1 MDNTKEFEDF
11 DIEVNEVSQSNVEEV
26 LEETPMETVSSEE
39 SVESENIVDSEPV
52 DNSPTIEEEEQQ
64 PMESINPN
72 DLVNTLLERIDC
84 LSQQNELLQ
93 KKFDGKIAE
102 DEHKAQLFDKM
113 YNELQSYKT
122 DLYAKIL
129 KPFILSTITLLDDTN
144 TFIGKLGENESALAE
159 KYLRTMPDDLIDILE
174 SNGVVLYEDD
184 VDKFNPR
191 TQRVV
196 KQVPTDVKGGNIE
209 HISNVASHFDLAT
222 SYTAPTG
229 WGTTVTGINSIT
241 IHSTVADRRL
251 VPDVVG
257 MGLSDAIFLLESRG
271 LRVQFSGSGKCV
283 YQSIA
288 AGEPIKQGAKIRIR
302 LE

>member
-11 DIEVNEVSQSNVEEV
+11 DVEVNEVSQSNVEEISEV
-26 LEETPMETVSSEE
+26 TPVETPLSEE
-39 SVESENIVDSEPV
+39 SAECENVVDSEKN
-52 DNSPTIEEEEQQ
+52 DDSPTIEEGEPQ

-196 KQVPTDVKGGNIE
+196 KQVPTDNPDLDNFIVK
-209 HISNVASHFDLAT
+209 
-222 SYTAPTG
+222 
-229 WGTTVTGINSIT
+229 
-241 IHSTVADRRL
+241 
-251 VPDVVG
+251 
-257 MGLSDAIFLLESRG
+257 
-271 LRVQFSGSGKCV
+271 
-283 YQSIA
+283 
-288 AGEPIKQGAKIRIR
+288 RIR
-302 LE
+302 KGYSWNGVNLKPELVWIYKFKQEASAKNENQ

>member
-11 DIEVNEVSQSNVEEV
+11 DVEVNEVSQSNVEEISEV
-26 LEETPMETVSSEE
+26 TPVETPLSEE
-39 SVESENIVDSEPV
+39 STECENVVDSEKN
-52 DNSPTIEEEEQQ
+52 DDSPTIEEGEPQ
-64 PMESINPN
+64 PMESTNPN
-72 DLVNTLLERIDC
+72 DLINTLLERIES
-84 LSQQNELLQ
+84 LNQQNELLL

-174 SNGVVLYEDD
+174 SNGVFLYEDY

-196 KQVPTDVKGGNIE
+196 KQVPTDNPELDNFIVKRIRKGYNW
-209 HISNVASHFDLAT
+209 N
-222 SYTAPTG
+222 
-229 WGTTVTGINSIT
+229 GINLKPE
-241 IHSTVADRRL
+241 L
-251 VPDVVG
+251 VW
-257 MGLSDAIFLLESRG
+257 IYKF
-271 LRVQFSGSGKCV
+271 
-283 YQSIA
+283 
-288 AGEPIKQGAKIRIR
+288 KQETFTKN
-302 LE
+302 ENQ

>member
-11 DIEVNEVSQSNVEEV
+11 DIEVNEVSQSNVEEI
-26 LEETPMETVSSEE
+26 LEETPIETVSFEE
-39 SVESENIVDSEPV
+39 SAESENVVDSKPV
-52 DNSPTIEEEEQQ
+52 DKSPTIEEEEQQ

-84 LSQQNELLQ
+84 LSQQNDLLQ

-196 KQVPTDVKGGNIE
+196 KQVPTDNPDLDNFIVK
-209 HISNVASHFDLAT
+209 
-222 SYTAPTG
+222 
-229 WGTTVTGINSIT
+229 
-241 IHSTVADRRL
+241 
-251 VPDVVG
+251 
-257 MGLSDAIFLLESRG
+257 
-271 LRVQFSGSGKCV
+271 
-283 YQSIA
+283 
-288 AGEPIKQGAKIRIR
+288 RIR
-302 LE
+302 KGYSWNGVNLKPELVWIYKFKQETSAKNENQ

>member
-11 DIEVNEVSQSNVEEV
+11 DVEVNEVSQSNVEEISEV
-26 LEETPMETVSSEE
+26 TPVETPLSEE
-39 SVESENIVDSEPV
+39 SAECENVVDSEKN
-52 DNSPTIEEEEQQ
+52 DDSPTIEEGEPQ
-64 PMESINPN
+64 PMESTNPN
-72 DLVNTLLERIDC
+72 DLINTLLERIES
-84 LSQQNELLQ
+84 LNQQNELLL

-196 KQVPTDVKGGNIE
+196 KQVPTDDPDLDNFIVK
-209 HISNVASHFDLAT
+209 
-222 SYTAPTG
+222 
-229 WGTTVTGINSIT
+229 
-241 IHSTVADRRL
+241 
-251 VPDVVG
+251 
-257 MGLSDAIFLLESRG
+257 
-271 LRVQFSGSGKCV
+271 
-283 YQSIA
+283 
-288 AGEPIKQGAKIRIR
+288 RIR
-302 LE
+302 KGYSWNGVNLKPELVWIYKFKQEASAKNENQ

>member
-11 DIEVNEVSQSNVEEV
+11 DVEVNEVSQSNVEEISEV
-26 LEETPMETVSSEE
+26 TPVETPLSEE
-39 SVESENIVDSEPV
+39 SAECENVVDSEKN
-52 DNSPTIEEEEQQ
+52 DDSPTIEEGEPQ
-64 PMESINPN
+64 PMESTNPN
-72 DLVNTLLERIDC
+72 DLINTLLERIDC

-196 KQVPTDVKGGNIE
+196 KQVPTDNPDLDNFIVK
-209 HISNVASHFDLAT
+209 
-222 SYTAPTG
+222 
-229 WGTTVTGINSIT
+229 
-241 IHSTVADRRL
+241 
-251 VPDVVG
+251 
-257 MGLSDAIFLLESRG
+257 
-271 LRVQFSGSGKCV
+271 
-283 YQSIA
+283 
-288 AGEPIKQGAKIRIR
+288 RIR
-302 LE
+302 KGYSWNGVNLKPELVWIYKFKQEASAKNENQ

>member
-11 DIEVNEVSQSNVEEV
+11 DVEVNEVSQSNVEDV

-196 KQVPTDVKGGNIE
+196 KQVPTDNPDLDNFIVK
-209 HISNVASHFDLAT
+209 
-222 SYTAPTG
+222 
-229 WGTTVTGINSIT
+229 
-241 IHSTVADRRL
+241 
-251 VPDVVG
+251 
-257 MGLSDAIFLLESRG
+257 
-271 LRVQFSGSGKCV
+271 
-283 YQSIA
+283 
-288 AGEPIKQGAKIRIR
+288 RIR
-302 LE
+302 KGYSWNGVNLKPELVWIYKFKQEASAKNENQ

>member
-11 DIEVNEVSQSNVEEV
+11 DVEVGDVSRSDVEEV
-26 LEETPMETVSSEE
+26 SEEATIETVSSEE
-39 SVESENIVDSEPV
+39 PAERESVDAVDEKDDAPTLESVDQQPPASVDSN
-52 DNSPTIEEEEQQ
+52 D
-64 PMESINPN
+64 SI
-72 DLVNTLLERIDC
+72 DTLLERIDG
-84 LSQQNELLQ
+84 LSRQNELLL
-93 KKFDGKIAE
+93 KKFESKIAE

-159 KYLRTMPDDLIDILE
+159 KYLRTMPDDLTDILE

-196 KQVPTDVKGGNIE
+196 KQVPTDNPELDNFIVK
-209 HISNVASHFDLAT
+209 
-222 SYTAPTG
+222 
-229 WGTTVTGINSIT
+229 
-241 IHSTVADRRL
+241 
-251 VPDVVG
+251 
-257 MGLSDAIFLLESRG
+257 
-271 LRVQFSGSGKCV
+271 
-283 YQSIA
+283 
-288 AGEPIKQGAKIRIR
+288 RIR
-302 LE
+302 KGYSWNGVNLKPELVWIYKYKQDASAKNENQ

>member
-11 DIEVNEVSQSNVEEV
+11 NVEVNEVSQSNVEEISEV
-26 LEETPMETVSSEE
+26 TPVETALYEE
-39 SVESENIVDSEPV
+39 STECGNVVDSEKN
-52 DNSPTIEEEEQQ
+52 DDSPTIEDGERQ
-64 PMESINPN
+64 PMASTNPN
-72 DLVNTLLERIDC
+72 DLINTLLERIES
-84 LSQQNELLQ
+84 LNQQNELLL

-191 TQRVV
+191 IQRVV
-196 KQVPTDVKGGNIE
+196 KQVPTDNPELDNFIVKRIRKGYSWN
-209 HISNVASHFDLAT
+209 
-222 SYTAPTG
+222 
-229 WGTTVTGINSIT
+229 GINLKPELVWIYKFKQEA
-241 IHSTVADRRL
+241 STK
-251 VPDVVG
+251 
-257 MGLSDAIFLLESRG
+257 
-271 LRVQFSGSGKCV
+271 SGN
-283 YQSIA
+283 Q
-288 AGEPIKQGAKIRIR
+288 
-302 LE
+302 

>member
-26 LEETPMETVSSEE
+26 LEETPIETVSSEE

-64 PMESINPN
+64 PMESTNPN
-72 DLVNTLLERIDC
+72 DLINTLLERIES
-84 LSQQNELLQ
+84 LNQQNELLL

-113 YNELQSYKT
+113 YNELQNYKT

-196 KQVPTDVKGGNIE
+196 KQVPTDNPDLDNFIVK
-209 HISNVASHFDLAT
+209 
-222 SYTAPTG
+222 
-229 WGTTVTGINSIT
+229 
-241 IHSTVADRRL
+241 
-251 VPDVVG
+251 
-257 MGLSDAIFLLESRG
+257 
-271 LRVQFSGSGKCV
+271 
-283 YQSIA
+283 
-288 AGEPIKQGAKIRIR
+288 RIR
-302 LE
+302 KGYSWNGVNLKPELVWIYKFKQEASAKNENQ

>member
-26 LEETPMETVSSEE
+26 LEETPMETVPSEK
-39 SVESENIVDSEPV
+39 SVESENIADSEPV

-72 DLVNTLLERIDC
+72 DLVNTLIERIDC

-144 TFIGKLGENESALAE
+144 TFICKLGENESILAE
-159 KYLRTMPDDLIDILE
+159 KYLRTMRDDLIDILE

-196 KQVPTDVKGGNIE
+196 KQVPTDNPDLDNFIVK
-209 HISNVASHFDLAT
+209 
-222 SYTAPTG
+222 
-229 WGTTVTGINSIT
+229 
-241 IHSTVADRRL
+241 
-251 VPDVVG
+251 
-257 MGLSDAIFLLESRG
+257 
-271 LRVQFSGSGKCV
+271 
-283 YQSIA
+283 
-288 AGEPIKQGAKIRIR
+288 RIR
-302 LE
+302 KGYSWNGVNLKPELVWIYKFKQETSAKNENQ

>member
-11 DIEVNEVSQSNVEEV
+11 DVEVNEVSQSNVEEISEV
-26 LEETPMETVSSEE
+26 TPVETPLYEE
-39 SVESENIVDSEPV
+39 SAECENVVDSEKN
-52 DNSPTIEEEEQQ
+52 DDSPTIEEGEPQ
-64 PMESINPN
+64 PMESTNPN
-72 DLVNTLLERIDC
+72 DLINTLLERIES
-84 LSQQNELLQ
+84 LNQQNELLL

-196 KQVPTDVKGGNIE
+196 KQVPTDNPELDNFIVKRIRKGYSWN
-209 HISNVASHFDLAT
+209 
-222 SYTAPTG
+222 
-229 WGTTVTGINSIT
+229 GINLKPELVWIYKFKHET
-241 IHSTVADRRL
+241 STK
-251 VPDVVG
+251 
-257 MGLSDAIFLLESRG
+257 SEN
-271 LRVQFSGSGKCV
+271 
-283 YQSIA
+283 
-288 AGEPIKQGAKIRIR
+288 
-302 LE
+302 

>member
-129 KPFILSTITLLDDTN
+129 KPFILSTITLLDDTD

-196 KQVPTDVKGGNIE
+196 KQVPTDNPDLDNFIVK
-209 HISNVASHFDLAT
+209 
-222 SYTAPTG
+222 
-229 WGTTVTGINSIT
+229 
-241 IHSTVADRRL
+241 
-251 VPDVVG
+251 
-257 MGLSDAIFLLESRG
+257 
-271 LRVQFSGSGKCV
+271 
-283 YQSIA
+283 
-288 AGEPIKQGAKIRIR
+288 RIR
-302 LE
+302 KGYSWNGVNLKPELVWIYKFKQEASAKNENQ

>member
-196 KQVPTDVKGGNIE
+196 KQEPTDNPDLDNFIVK
-209 HISNVASHFDLAT
+209 
-222 SYTAPTG
+222 
-229 WGTTVTGINSIT
+229 
-241 IHSTVADRRL
+241 
-251 VPDVVG
+251 
-257 MGLSDAIFLLESRG
+257 
-271 LRVQFSGSGKCV
+271 
-283 YQSIA
+283 
-288 AGEPIKQGAKIRIR
+288 RIR
-302 LE
+302 KGYSWNGVNLKPELVWIYKFKQEASAKNENQ

>member
-26 LEETPMETVSSEE
+26 SEETPIETVSSEVSAE
-39 SVESENIVDSEPV
+39 SENVVESETV
-52 DNSPTIEEEEQQ
+52 DNLPTIEEGEQQ

-72 DLVNTLLERIDC
+72 DLVNMLLERIDC
-84 LSQQNELLQ
+84 LSKQNELLQ

-196 KQVPTDVKGGNIE
+196 KQVPTDNPDLDNFIVK
-209 HISNVASHFDLAT
+209 
-222 SYTAPTG
+222 
-229 WGTTVTGINSIT
+229 
-241 IHSTVADRRL
+241 
-251 VPDVVG
+251 
-257 MGLSDAIFLLESRG
+257 
-271 LRVQFSGSGKCV
+271 
-283 YQSIA
+283 
-288 AGEPIKQGAKIRIR
+288 RIR
-302 LE
+302 KGYSWNGVNLKPELVWIYKFKQEASAKTKINN

>member
-196 KQVPTDVKGGNIE
+196 KQVPTDNPELDNFIVKRIRKGYNW
-209 HISNVASHFDLAT
+209 N
-222 SYTAPTG
+222 
-229 WGTTVTGINSIT
+229 GINLKPE
-241 IHSTVADRRL
+241 L
-251 VPDVVG
+251 VW
-257 MGLSDAIFLLESRG
+257 IYKF
-271 LRVQFSGSGKCV
+271 
-283 YQSIA
+283 
-288 AGEPIKQGAKIRIR
+288 KQETFTKS
-302 LE
+302 ENQ

>member
-11 DIEVNEVSQSNVEEV
+11 YIEVNEVSQSNVEEV
-26 LEETPMETVSSEE
+26 LEETPIEIVSYEE

-52 DNSPTIEEEEQQ
+52 DNSPTIEEEKQQ

-84 LSQQNELLQ
+84 LSQQNESLQ

-196 KQVPTDVKGGNIE
+196 KQVPTDNPDLDNFIVK
-209 HISNVASHFDLAT
+209 
-222 SYTAPTG
+222 
-229 WGTTVTGINSIT
+229 
-241 IHSTVADRRL
+241 
-251 VPDVVG
+251 
-257 MGLSDAIFLLESRG
+257 
-271 LRVQFSGSGKCV
+271 
-283 YQSIA
+283 
-288 AGEPIKQGAKIRIR
+288 RIR
-302 LE
+302 KGYSWNGVNLKPELVWIYKFQQEASAKNENQ

>member
-11 DIEVNEVSQSNVEEV
+11 DIEVNEVSQSNVEDV

-52 DNSPTIEEEEQQ
+52 DNSPTIEEEKQQ
-64 PMESINPN
+64 PMESINPK

-196 KQVPTDVKGGNIE
+196 KQVPTDNPDLDNFIVK
-209 HISNVASHFDLAT
+209 
-222 SYTAPTG
+222 
-229 WGTTVTGINSIT
+229 
-241 IHSTVADRRL
+241 
-251 VPDVVG
+251 
-257 MGLSDAIFLLESRG
+257 
-271 LRVQFSGSGKCV
+271 
-283 YQSIA
+283 
-288 AGEPIKQGAKIRIR
+288 RIR
-302 LE
+302 KGYSWNGVNLKPELVWIYKFKQEASAKNENQ

>member
-11 DIEVNEVSQSNVEEV
+11 DVEVNEVSQSNVEEISEV
-26 LEETPMETVSSEE
+26 TPVETPLSEE
-39 SVESENIVDSEPV
+39 SAECENVVDSEKN
-52 DNSPTIEEEEQQ
+52 DDSSTIEEGEPQ
-64 PMESINPN
+64 PMESTNPN
-72 DLVNTLLERIDC
+72 DLINTLLDRIES
-84 LSQQNELLQ
+84 LNQQNELLL

-196 KQVPTDVKGGNIE
+196 KQVPTDNPELDNFIVKRIRKGYSWN
-209 HISNVASHFDLAT
+209 
-222 SYTAPTG
+222 
-229 WGTTVTGINSIT
+229 GINLKPELVWIYKFK
-241 IHSTVADRRL
+241 HEASTK
-251 VPDVVG
+251 
-257 MGLSDAIFLLESRG
+257 SEN
-271 LRVQFSGSGKCV
+271 Q
-283 YQSIA
+283 
-288 AGEPIKQGAKIRIR
+288 
-302 LE
+302 

>member
-26 LEETPMETVSSEE
+26 LEETPIETVSSEE
-39 SVESENIVDSEPV
+39 SAESENVVDSEPV
-52 DNSPTIEEEEQQ
+52 DKSPTIEEEEQQ

-196 KQVPTDVKGGNIE
+196 KQVPTDNPDLDNFIVK
-209 HISNVASHFDLAT
+209 
-222 SYTAPTG
+222 
-229 WGTTVTGINSIT
+229 
-241 IHSTVADRRL
+241 
-251 VPDVVG
+251 
-257 MGLSDAIFLLESRG
+257 
-271 LRVQFSGSGKCV
+271 
-283 YQSIA
+283 
-288 AGEPIKQGAKIRIR
+288 RIR
-302 LE
+302 KGYSWNGVNLKPELVWIYKFKQEASVKNENQ

>member
-26 LEETPMETVSSEE
+26 MEETPMETVSSEE

-196 KQVPTDVKGGNIE
+196 KQVPTDNPDLDNFIVK
-209 HISNVASHFDLAT
+209 
-222 SYTAPTG
+222 
-229 WGTTVTGINSIT
+229 
-241 IHSTVADRRL
+241 
-251 VPDVVG
+251 
-257 MGLSDAIFLLESRG
+257 
-271 LRVQFSGSGKCV
+271 
-283 YQSIA
+283 
-288 AGEPIKQGAKIRIR
+288 RIR
-302 LE
+302 KGYSWNGVNLKPELVWIYKFKQEASAKNENQ

>member
-11 DIEVNEVSQSNVEEV
+11 DVEVNEVSQSNVEEISEV
-26 LEETPMETVSSEE
+26 TPVETPLSEE
-39 SVESENIVDSEPV
+39 SAECENVVDSEKN
-52 DNSPTIEEEEQQ
+52 DDSPTIEEVEPQ
-64 PMESINPN
+64 PMDSTNPN
-72 DLVNTLLERIDC
+72 DLINTLLERIES
-84 LSQQNELLQ
+84 LNQQNELLL

-196 KQVPTDVKGGNIE
+196 KQVPTDNPDLDNFIVK
-209 HISNVASHFDLAT
+209 
-222 SYTAPTG
+222 
-229 WGTTVTGINSIT
+229 
-241 IHSTVADRRL
+241 
-251 VPDVVG
+251 
-257 MGLSDAIFLLESRG
+257 
-271 LRVQFSGSGKCV
+271 
-283 YQSIA
+283 
-288 AGEPIKQGAKIRIR
+288 RIR
-302 LE
+302 KGYSWNGVNLKPELVWIYKFKQEASAKNENQ

>member
-11 DIEVNEVSQSNVEEV
+11 DVEVNEVSQSNVEEISEV
-26 LEETPMETVSSEE
+26 TPVETPLSEE
-39 SVESENIVDSEPV
+39 SAECENVVDSEKN
-52 DNSPTIEEEEQQ
+52 DDSPTIEEGEPQ
-64 PMESINPN
+64 PMESTNPN
-72 DLVNTLLERIDC
+72 DLINTLLERIES
-84 LSQQNELLQ
+84 LNQQNELLL

-196 KQVPTDVKGGNIE
+196 KQVPTDNPELDNFIVKRIRKGYNW
-209 HISNVASHFDLAT
+209 N
-222 SYTAPTG
+222 
-229 WGTTVTGINSIT
+229 GINLKPE
-241 IHSTVADRRL
+241 L
-251 VPDVVG
+251 VW
-257 MGLSDAIFLLESRG
+257 IYKF
-271 LRVQFSGSGKCV
+271 
-283 YQSIA
+283 
-288 AGEPIKQGAKIRIR
+288 KQETFTKN
-302 LE
+302 ENQ